1 MYVSN
6 RFTVKLLPAHLL
18 LELLTVTLHCGNYRS
33 CLSLFYRPPSPSVE
47 ILSHLHN
54 CLQSINIP
62 QFSSFVL
69 IGDFNINFFDSAH
82 PSFSNLC
89 NILSIFGLTQVVSDH
104 THIHQGHSYSLIDLV
119 LMSNPSCLSSCQ
131 IIPPLSN
138 SDHLGIKL
146 EMQLKGISKSVR
158 PPRRTIWHY
167 SHADWDKAWEK
178 IQAFNWD
185 SLLSEDINL
194 SWVRW
199 HSNFM
204 SIMEECIPK
213 KALSSRRN
221 LPWLNKDIR
230 SAMRKRNT
238 LLKKTGYSA
247 KFRSA
252 RNRVIGMLHRAKANY
267 FKNLNPKDSK
277 KFWKSIKYLNKQ
289 QPTIPTLQQGEQ
301 TASTDQQKAAL
312 LNSYFSACFNR
323 SHPPPAAFDPP
334 PSPQHDPSLVQ
345 MHCTIPEVEHLLQG
359 LDVTKASGP
368 DKVSAQMLKCTA
380 SCIAPSV
387 TKLFN
392 LSIRVGRIPD
402 SWKES
407 MIAPIPKSSTKSS
420 DPGNYRPISLT
431 CNLCKLLEKHI
442 YGLMYE
448 HLSNQQ
454 VLTDSQWGFR
464 SGRSTVTALLS
475 VTQEWLSALE
485 RGQEIGAVFFD
496 YRKAFDSVPH
506 RPLLEKLENIGFNN
520 HILRWITD
528 YLTSRS
534 QTVVVN
540 GESSQSAPVLS
551 GVPQG
556 SVLGPLLFL
565 IYINDLTDINIE
577 DGAKITLYADDVL
590 LFRIINSPED
600 FVALQEDI
608 DKIGSWSC
616 ANFLTLN
623 RTKCKYIIVS
633 RKTNLSTPS
642 SPLLL
647 EGHPLD
653 QVEMFQYLGVLLS
666 HDLTWGEH
674 VQSTCKKARK
684 ILGLLYRRFYNNAPG
699 NSLLQLYLSLVRPHL
714 DYASAVWSPYLIKDK
729 AALECP
735 KICMPYGNQILGQQL
750 SRRPFGS
757 C

>member
-1 MYVSN
+1 
-6 RFTVKLLPAHLL
+6 
-18 LELLTVTLHCGNYRS
+18 
-33 CLSLFYRPPSPSVE
+33 
-47 ILSHLHN
+47 
-54 CLQSINIP
+54 
-62 QFSSFVL
+62 
-69 IGDFNINFFDSAH
+69 
-82 PSFSNLC
+82 
-89 NILSIFGLTQVVSDH
+89 
-104 THIHQGHSYSLIDLV
+104 
-119 LMSNPSCLSSCQ
+119 
-131 IIPPLSN
+131 
-138 SDHLGIKL
+138 
-146 EMQLKGISKSVR
+146 
-158 PPRRTIWHY
+158 
-167 SHADWDKAWEK
+167 
-178 IQAFNWD
+178 
-185 SLLSEDINL
+185 
-194 SWVRW
+194 
-199 HSNFM
+199 
-204 SIMEECIPK
+204 
-213 KALSSRRN
+213 
-221 LPWLNKDIR
+221 
-230 SAMRKRNT
+230 
-238 LLKKTGYSA
+238 
-247 KFRSA
+247 
-252 RNRVIGMLHRAKANY
+252 
-267 FKNLNPKDSK
+267 
-277 KFWKSIKYLNKQ
+277 
-289 QPTIPTLQQGEQ
+289 
-301 TASTDQQKAAL
+301 
-312 LNSYFSACFNR
+312 
-323 SHPPPAAFDPP
+323 
-334 PSPQHDPSLVQ
+334 
-345 MHCTIPEVEHLLQG
+345 
-359 LDVTKASGP
+359 
-368 DKVSAQMLKCTA
+368 MLKCTA

-407 MIAPIPKSSTKSS
+407 MITPIPKSSTKSS

-431 CNLCKLLEKHI
+431 CNICKLLEKHI

-454 VLTDSQWGFR
+454 VLTDSQWGFC
-464 SGRSTVTALLS
+464 SGQSTVTALLS

-608 DKIGSWSC
+608 DKIGSWSY

-623 RTKCKYIIVS
+623 RTKCKYMIVS

-647 EGHPLD
+647 EGYPLD

-729 AALECP
+729 AALEYP

-750 SRRPFGS
+750 SRPFGS

>member
-1 MYVSN
+1 MV
-6 RFTVKLLPAHLL
+6 
-18 LELLTVTLHCGNYRS
+18 G
-33 CLSLFYRPPSPSVE
+33 
-47 ILSHLHN
+47 
-54 CLQSINIP
+54 
-62 QFSSFVL
+62 
-69 IGDFNINFFDSAH
+69 G
-82 PSFSNLC
+82 
-89 NILSIFGLTQVVSDH
+89 
-104 THIHQGHSYSLIDLV
+104 
-119 LMSNPSCLSSCQ
+119 
-131 IIPPLSN
+131 
-138 SDHLGIKL
+138 
-146 EMQLKGISKSVR
+146 
-158 PPRRTIWHY
+158 
-167 SHADWDKAWEK
+167 
-178 IQAFNWD
+178 
-185 SLLSEDINL
+185 
-194 SWVRW
+194 
-199 HSNFM
+199 
-204 SIMEECIPK
+204 
-213 KALSSRRN
+213 
-221 LPWLNKDIR
+221 
-230 SAMRKRNT
+230 
-238 LLKKTGYSA
+238 
-247 KFRSA
+247 
-252 RNRVIGMLHRAKANY
+252 
-267 FKNLNPKDSK
+267 
-277 KFWKSIKYLNKQ
+277 KY
-289 QPTIPTLQQGEQ
+289 
-301 TASTDQQKAAL
+301 
-312 LNSYFSACFNR
+312 
-323 SHPPPAAFDPP
+323 
-334 PSPQHDPSLVQ
+334 
-345 MHCTIPEVEHLLQG
+345 
-359 LDVTKASGP
+359 
-368 DKVSAQMLKCTA
+368 
-380 SCIAPSV
+380 
-387 TKLFN
+387 
-392 LSIRVGRIPD
+392 
-402 SWKES
+402 
-407 MIAPIPKSSTKSS
+407 
-420 DPGNYRPISLT
+420 
-431 CNLCKLLEKHI
+431 
-442 YGLMYE
+442 
-448 HLSNQQ
+448 
-454 VLTDSQWGFR
+454 
-464 SGRSTVTALLS
+464 TVTALLS

-623 RTKCKYIIVS
+623 RTKCKYMIVS

-684 ILGLLYRRFYNNAPG
+684 ILGLLYRKFYNNAPG

-750 SRRPFGS
+750 SRPFGS